1 MGTINELNT
10 TDTLADDDKLVLWK
24 TQAGATRAITAE
36 DAATYFSLA
45 GGPYQPL
52 DELLTAIAGLGPST
66 AAGDFIELTAQDTV
80 RVRKLSVATYAA
92 LTVIPA
98 SFRFDDMLVYVAGRA
113 TDGDGGHGWWR
124 FDAASSASANG
135 GTILAPDAGTGRWIR
150 QYSDAVHVQW
160 FGAIGNGVADDTA
173 AIQAAIDY
181 VETLNGGK
189 VLLNWGTFKITS
201 TLNINSGMGVQ
212 LIGQGSDGI
221 HDGGT
226 GAAAATTIGWAGSAG
241 GTMLSVSSASG
252 AGNSL
257 QFGTSV
263 IDIKFQCGGTAG
275 IGLLVTSVRNGN
287 FSRLVFLNPTIAG
300 LKATTLGNANLAE
313 ASDVQRCVFDRLS
326 VRTLDGVASQ
336 PAHGIWL
343 TSHSPVGA
351 NANVS
356 LNWFTQCDMQMYG
369 GSGGGYGLFI
379 EDGDNNTFHNLRVS
393 RVSTTVEAVR
403 IVGNTNTY
411 ANHFWNLSAG
421 GANGIV
427 MRGVASGFAI
437 DPQRHT
443 FWAIDNA
450 NGTLY
455 PTADAGVQFLWNVD
469 AGQFVKPPI
478 VKLPLGD
485 NDAVALAQRAA
496 ITTESLLLSNASNDH
511 VRLTDGT
518 NVWGVSIDSATGD
531 LRIIRAAGTG
541 KLNLGNGAPVIIL
554 AGDVSVGANDS
565 GGVGFKLLRIPN

>member
-1 MGTINELNT
+1 MTKINDLNT
-10 TDTLADDDKLVLWK
+10 KDELQNNDKFVIWD
-24 TQAGATRAITAE
+24 GETRAITAQ
-36 DAATYFSLA
+36 DAASY
-45 GGPYQPL
+45 YQDKIAQNFQPS
-52 DELLTAIAGLGPST
+52 DATLTAIAGLLTGPEEY
-66 AAGDFIELTAQDTV
+66 IEATGVDTF
-80 RVRKLSVATYAA
+80 RSRKLTVLTYAA
-92 LTVIPA
+92 LTAIPTQ
-98 SFRFDDMLVYVAGRA
+98 SRHDDMLVYVSSRA
-113 TDGDGGHGWWR
+113 TDGDGGEGYWR
-124 FDAASSASANG
+124 FDAASSATANG
-135 GTILAPDAGTGRWIR
+135 GTILAPNVGSGRWFR

-181 VETLNGGK
+181 VETLNGGR
-189 VLLNWGTFKITS
+189 VLLNWGTFSITS

-226 GAAAATTIGWAGSAG
+226 GAAAATTIAWAGAAG
-241 GTMLSVSSASG
+241 GTMLNVSSASG
-252 AGNSL
+252 AGNSR
-257 QFGTSV
+257 QFGSSV
-263 IDIKFQCGGTAG
+263 IDIKFQCAGIAG
-275 IGLLVTSVRNGN
+275 IGLLVNSVRNGN
-287 FSRLVFLNPTIAG
+287 FSRLAFLNPTIAG
-300 LKATTLGNANLAE
+300 LKATTLGNSNLAE
-313 ASDVQRCVFDRLS
+313 SSDVQRCVFDRLS
-326 VRTLDGVASQ
+326 VRTLDAVASL

-343 TSHSPVGA
+343 TSHSPVGGT
-351 NANVS
+351 ANVS
-356 LNWFTQCDMQMYG
+356 LNLFTQCDMQMSG
-369 GSGGGYGLFI
+369 ASGGGYGLFI
-379 EDGDNNTFHNLRVS
+379 EDGDNNTFHNLRVF

-403 IVGNTNTY
+403 IVGNTNSY

-437 DPQRHT
+437 NPDRHT
-443 FWAIDNA
+443 FWAVDNA

-455 PTADAGVQFLWNVD
+455 PTADAGVEFLWNLD

-485 NDAVALAQRAA
+485 TDPSAIAQRAA
-496 ITTESLLLSNASNDH
+496 ITTESLLLSNASEDH

-518 NVWGVSIDSATGD
+518 NVWSINIVGATGD
-531 LRIIRAAGTG
+531 LRIIRAAGAG
-541 KLNLGNGAPVIIL
+541 KLNLGNGAPVNIL

>member
-1 MGTINELNT
+1 
-10 TDTLADDDKLVLWK
+10 
-24 TQAGATRAITAE
+24 
-36 DAATYFSLA
+36 
-45 GGPYQPL
+45 
-52 DELLTAIAGLGPST
+52 
-66 AAGDFIELTAQDTV
+66 
-80 RVRKLSVATYAA
+80 
-92 LTVIPA
+92 
-98 SFRFDDMLVYVAGRA
+98 
-113 TDGDGGHGWWR
+113 
-124 FDAASSASANG
+124 
-135 GTILAPDAGTGRWIR
+135 
-150 QYSDAVHVQW
+150 VHVQW

-181 VETLNGGK
+181 VETLNGGR
-189 VLLNWGTFKITS
+189 VLLNWGTFNITS

-226 GAAAATTIGWAGSAG
+226 GAAAATTIGWSGSAN
-241 GTMLSVSSASG
+241 GTMLNVSSVSG
-252 AGNSL
+252 AGNSK

-275 IGLLVTSVRNGN
+275 IGLLVNSANNCN

-300 LKATTLGNANLAE
+300 LKATTLGNSNLAE
-313 ASDVQRCVFDRLS
+313 SSDVQRCVFDRLS
-326 VRTLDGVASQ
+326 VRTLDAVASR

-343 TSHSPVGA
+343 TSHSPVGSSS
-351 NANVS
+351 NVS
-356 LNWFTQCDMQMYG
+356 LNLFTQCDMQMYG
-369 GSGGGYGLFI
+369 ASGGGYGLFI
-379 EDGDNNTFHNLRVS
+379 EDGDNNTFYNLRVF
-393 RVSTTVEAVR
+393 RASTTVEAVR

-437 DPQRHT
+437 NPARHT
-443 FWAIDNA
+443 FWATDNA

-455 PTADAGVQFLWNVD
+455 PTADAGVEFLWNLD

-485 NDAVALAQRAA
+485 NDTVAIAQRAA
-496 ITTESLLLSNASNDH
+496 ITTESLLLSNASEDH

-518 NVWGVSIDSATGD
+518 NVWGISIAGATGD
-531 LRIIRAAGTG
+531 LRIIRGAGTG
-541 KLNLGNGAPVIIL
+541 KLNLGSGAPVIIL
-554 AGDVSVGANDS
+554 AGEVSVGANDS